1 MLLGWIFC
9 LKLVCQISHVNF
21 PHFKKVLQEAE
32 MKKGAWREKDR
43 AWRSKE
49 GNTSGEI
56 FGAARITV
64 LNTWEGVKCGLPKN
78 SGYKK

>member
-1 MLLGWIFC
+1 
-9 LKLVCQISHVNF
+9 
-21 PHFKKVLQEAE
+21 